1 MHASAQRIVWRRP
14 ACPHFVSC
22 KTCGTRQRLCSGHV
36 RAKTLPGLWPLSL
49 KSRNGRNTCHTSRRR
64 GRNSQCL
71 QAMKNLH
78 SNPSKS
84 QVHPGEVYKC
94 LADGLEVPQPG
105 PTPAAGKKTPTFQK
119 GFADSKSISYA
130 SSIGWKQNLKNNLM
144 PATHQRVL
152 QFLLEFLLLGWWSLF
167 EMASALHHSFPYL
180 HGKSLTMQA
189 TRLRNEVAGGS
200 KIWLSRWLMLFGW
213 YHGIFQVLYYIIS
226 KTIKNIGHAVM
237 RIKKNDIFCI
247 HSTNAFSFS
256 NKHLLSW
263 RISPEIRTCPK
274 EQIAGI
280 CVEDMCM
287 VCVCVLTCMRPLCLF
302 ELWKQA
308 SCKFKCK
315 LPKSET
321 IKMNPSPN
329 LRVLS
334 VWTGVGSSSRNFRR
348 LACHN
353 SEVMTKSIGISGI
366 ESGWGF
372 LVLRL
377 MGYSTRPYCA
387 NIINM

>member
-1 MHASAQRIVWRRP
+1 MSASHEKP
-14 ACPHFVSC
+14 AFKSI
-22 KTCGTRQRLCSGHV
+22 QI
-36 RAKTLPGLWPLSL
+36 PGA
-49 KSRNGRNTCHTSRRR
+49 SRRSLQVFGRWTGGSSTWPDAR
-64 GRNSQCL
+64 GRK
-71 QAMKNLH
+71 KNTNIPKGVCWFQIDLLCKF
-78 SNPSKS
+78 NWLKAKS
-84 QVHPGEVYKC
+84 EKQ
-94 LADGLEVPQPG
+94 
-105 PTPAAGKKTPTFQK
+105 
-119 GFADSKSISYA
+119 SYA
-130 SSIGWKQNLKNNLM
+130 SYTSKGATVPARVPSAWVVVALWDGFCSTSLVSISPWQIPDNAGNPIAEWSRWRLKDLTISLVDAFWMVSWYLSSIILHNIKNNQK
-144 PATHQRVL
+144 HR
-152 QFLLEFLLLGWWSLF
+152 SR
-167 EMASALHHSFPYL
+167 S
-180 HGKSLTMQA
+180 
-189 TRLRNEVAGGS
+189 NE
-200 KIWLSRWLMLFGW
+200 
-213 YHGIFQVLYYIIS
+213 
-226 KTIKNIGHAVM
+226 N
-237 RIKKNDIFCI
+237 KKNDIFCI